1 MRKINKKIEFK
12 IAADGSSASGKTTGG
27 KLIAK
32 KLKMK
37 FLSSGALYR
46 FCALK
51 TLENKNTYN
60 VKFIN
65 KIANSITLKK
75 LQNKKLYSPEVAK
88 LSSIIAKKPYVR
100 KALKGFQKNFIKKS
114 KLVVVEGRDIG
125 SKIMPNADL
134 KLFFTC
140 STKEKAK
147 RRLKEFKSLNKK
159 ITLKQVEKALI
170 QRDKED
176 TKRKISPLIMTKN
189 AVLVD
194 TTKLTIK
201 QMEAKLTNLVK
212 NSIKKNM
219 EIYKDL
225 SSPASQQF
233 EKLLNSQLSK
243 NKIEE
248 GKIIEGKITKITD
261 KYVFLFIPGLKSEPV
276 IDINEMKMIGMQ
288 DKVVEGAEVSVL
300 LEKIEDKNGDVVVSA
315 QKAQKIKGWYELEKA
330 YEDNQSINGKITSKC
345 KGGVIVEHIETGSL
359 MFCPGSQISDKPMK
373 SVDHLIG
380 VEQKFAIIKLDK
392 VRGNA
397 CVSRRQI
404 VSSHKK
410 EDKAKIIE
418 KFKVGDIIKDA
429 VVKGYSSFGCF
440 FEVNNEIDVLV
451 HLQEISYSRVNH
463 PDEIFN
469 IGEKHDLKVISI
481 DMEKLQ
487 IGCSIKQLSPDPF
500 EHISN
505 YEIGKPYKVKVV
517 KITDYGCFCELE
529 PGLSTLLHSSEI
541 SWTKKNI
548 SPKKL
553 FKVGDQIDCVIT
565 EIDKDKR
572 RVAISHRL
580 TNENPYT
587 TLENKYPVGSDIDGV
602 VTSANEYALYVKL
615 GDFDIDGFLHSNDL
629 SYSGKPEDELKK
641 HKKGEKLKVRV
652 LEIKKEEQKVRVGL
666 KQLEKDPF
674 DFFKGKKVNDII
686 TVQVVSSDSKGLM
699 VKPEGCDLEF
709 LIKKSQIAV
718 SAADARPSRF
728 VGGERIDSAI
738 AEINFDKRKVN
749 LSIKLL
755 EELQNKEAVDKF
767 SSPLSGKNLPFSSLS
782 EKLDDKK
789 KKETE

>member
-1 MRKINKKIEFK
+1 
-12 IAADGSSASGKTTGG
+12 
-27 KLIAK
+27 
-32 KLKMK
+32 
-37 FLSSGALYR
+37 
-46 FCALK
+46 
-51 TLENKNTYN
+51 
-60 VKFIN
+60 
-65 KIANSITLKK
+65 
-75 LQNKKLYSPEVAK
+75 
-88 LSSIIAKKPYVR
+88 
-100 KALKGFQKNFIKKS
+100 
-114 KLVVVEGRDIG
+114 
-125 SKIMPNADL
+125 
-134 KLFFTC
+134 
-140 STKEKAK
+140 
-147 RRLKEFKSLNKK
+147 
-159 ITLKQVEKALI
+159 
-170 QRDKED
+170 
-176 TKRKISPLIMTKN
+176 
-189 AVLVD
+189 
-194 TTKLTIK
+194 
-201 QMEAKLTNLVK
+201 
-212 NSIKKNM
+212 M

-288 DKVVEGAEVSVL
+288 DKVVEGATVSVL

-373 SVDHLIG
+373 SIDHLIG

-418 KFKVGDIIKDA
+418 KFKVGEIIKDA

-548 SPKKL
+548 SSKKL

-615 GDFDIDGFLHSNDL
+615 ADFDIDGFLHSNDL

-738 AEINFDKRKVN
+738 SEINFDKRKVN

-789 KKETE
+789 KKKTE